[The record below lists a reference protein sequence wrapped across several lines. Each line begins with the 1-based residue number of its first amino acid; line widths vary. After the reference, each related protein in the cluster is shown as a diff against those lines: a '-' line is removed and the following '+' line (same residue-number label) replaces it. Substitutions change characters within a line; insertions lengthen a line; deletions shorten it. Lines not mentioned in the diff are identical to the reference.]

1 MNLPLPSSF
10 SEFYPI
16 IVYGLIVVI
25 YTIYAYRKSYHE
37 DDFPSRTLKIVKLMG
52 VVGLLLGIVGAL
64 YIKILSFDAIARAN
78 NISPTIIADYMV
90 SVYWYLLVG
99 VLIRIYAVIAFT
111 FLDRE

>member
-1 MNLPLPSSF
+1 
-10 SEFYPI
+10 
-16 IVYGLIVVI
+16 
-25 YTIYAYRKSYHE
+25 
-37 DDFPSRTLKIVKLMG
+37 MG